1 MARDSSPI
9 LRHQIDAGTY
19 TDQDNVLRE
28 LVRNA
33 HLSPEERVKITQD
46 AAQIVRD
53 IRGHTSPGIMEVF
66 LAEYGLSTDE
76 GVALMCLAEALLRV
90 PDAATADALIRD
102 KIGDID
108 WAEHMGESSSTF
120 VNAATFSLM
129 LTGEV
134 LVRPEDAQKGMGKTL
149 KRAVNRLGDVVFR
162 TATLQA
168 MRILGVQVVYG
179 RTIQDSL

>member
-33 HLSPEERVKITQD
+33 HLSPEERVKITKD

-66 LAEYGLSTDE
+66 LAEYGLSPT
-76 GVALMCLAEALLRV
+76 RV
-90 PDAATADALIRD
+90 SRSCVWPKPCCACPMP
-102 KIGDID
+102 KP
-108 WAEHMGESSSTF
+108 ST
-120 VNAATFSLM
+120 
-129 LTGEV
+129 
-134 LVRPEDAQKGMGKTL
+134 R
-149 KRAVNRLGDVVFR
+149 
-162 TATLQA
+162 
-168 MRILGVQVVYG
+168 
-179 RTIQDSL
+179 

>member
-53 IRGHTSPGIMEVF
+53 IRGHTSPVSWKCF
-66 LAEYGLSTDE
+66 WPNTVCPPTKAS
-76 GVALMCLAEALLRV
+76 R
-90 PDAATADALIRD
+90 
-102 KIGDID
+102 
-108 WAEHMGESSSTF
+108 
-120 VNAATFSLM
+120 
-129 LTGEV
+129 
-134 LVRPEDAQKGMGKTL
+134 
-149 KRAVNRLGDVVFR
+149 
-162 TATLQA
+162 
-168 MRILGVQVVYG
+168 
-179 RTIQDSL
+179 